1 MKTLQEQY
9 NLIKEGKGHKG
20 VFLKEAKRLFPNIVP
35 NSATF
40 NQTTKLL
47 KQRSVIN
54 ENIFPLMPSQGLNPF
69 TSFDKFINEEA
80 KADEKK
86 TTKEV
91 NQAETA
97 GYDYKDPKNLDNQIF
112 DQYLNG
118 LRVELEK
125 DPELTLEKAKE
136 VVAKNLEKDPIFYTK
151 NAAFKVDGLG
161 YQELE
166 NSKEPTG
173 KYKSSGY
180 GDLKENKMD
189 SLNNFRKFLLT
200 ENKNKGE
207 SDGHPY
213 TDILYTG
220 VGIDGVN
227 YVISAFKDGTFYW
240 MHGDGRVAMTSPG
253 AFDFE
258 YDRGKIKWDQ
268 KELDDKLKSGD
279 TKSIYDDP
287 NYTYKFNKDDY
298 MIKGKKVNES
308 LTSDAYKELLEE
320 AVAGVPS
327 LGNPFLE
334 RPKTAYENK
343 FESFLNEEEEA
354 NEIRSA
360 YNEEKEEVKKEEK
373 KMKKEGRMKMAE
385 VLKEAERLGELAKKK
400 VEAKVYERAI
410 AERKKAVMVNEDE
423 ALSEFINQEAIREVE
438 KEIKELEKK
447 LMEVIADKNTMTG
460 GK

>member
-9 NLIKEGKGHKG
+9 NLINEGKGHKD
-20 VFLKEAKRLFPNIVP
+20 VFMKEAKRLFPNIVP
-35 NSATF
+35 NNATY

-47 KQRSVIN
+47 KQRSVIS
-54 ENIFPLMPSQGLNPF
+54 ENIFPLMPSSGLNPF
-69 TSFDKFINEEA
+69 TTFDKFINEEA

-118 LRVELEK
+118 LRVEMEK
-125 DPELTLEKAKE
+125 DPELTMDKAKE

-151 NAAFKVDGLG
+151 NAAFKIDGIG

-166 NSKEPTG
+166 NAKEPTG

-180 GDLKENKMD
+180 GDLKENKM
-189 SLNNFRKFLLT
+189 
-200 ENKNKGE
+200 
-207 SDGHPY
+207 
-213 TDILYTG
+213 
-220 VGIDGVN
+220 
-227 YVISAFKDGTFYW
+227 
-240 MHGDGRVAMTSPG
+240 
-253 AFDFE
+253 
-258 YDRGKIKWDQ
+258 
-268 KELDDKLKSGD
+268 KELDIFK
-279 TKSIYDDP
+279 
-287 NYTYKFNKDDY
+287 KFL
-298 MIKGKKVNES
+298 NES
-308 LTSDAYKELLEE
+308 VEEKETISETKLSDSLKEQLEE

-334 RPKTAYENK
+334 RPKTDYENK
-343 FESFLNEEEEA
+343 FESFLNEEEKVDEEKEVD
-354 NEIRSA
+354 EIRSA

-373 KMKKEGRMKMAE
+373 EPKKEGRMKMAE
-385 VLKEAERLGELAKKK
+385 VLKEAERLGEIAKKK

-410 AERKKAVMVNEDE
+410 AERKKAMMVSEDE
-423 ALSEFINQEAIREVE
+423 SLSEFINQEAIKEVE

-447 LMEVIADKNTMTG
+447 LMEVTADKNTMTG